1 MTTRVYID
9 YRMADIIELAHG
21 ARYNMGSDIG
31 HFNLA
36 ICCHYIGDNLHA
48 AGLKYGVDYWFDCSY
63 IRPDG
68 VRYIKYIFKDEGT
81 AMFAKLKGITIDDY

>member
-1 MTTRVYID
+1 MTTRVFID
-9 YRMADIIELAHG
+9 YRMTDIIERSHG
-21 ARYNMGSDIG
+21 ARYNMGSDVG

-36 ICCHYIGDNLHA
+36 ICCHYIGENLHA

-68 VRYIKYIFKDEGT
+68 TRYIKYIFKDEGT
-81 AMFAKLKGITIDDY
+81 AMFAKLKGITVDDR